1 MGTTLTP
8 EFWERFAVL
17 LVAAMAVTCALAA
30 LFDALA
36 VRSAG
41 RHGSGPAGRHR
52 RGPAA
57 RAGRRP
63 TGADHRTAVGC

>member
-17 LVAAMAVTCALAA
+17 LVAAMAVTYVLAA
-30 LFDALA
+30 LSDALA

-41 RHGSGPAGRHR
+41 RHGSGPA
-52 RGPAA
+52 A
-57 RAGRRP
+57 RAAHRP
-63 TGADHRTAVGC
+63 TGAGHRTAAGC